1 MKYKFEKWMHQ
12 VCKYAPVTVIAYSRS
27 IDMLSEHLTQQ
38 KGKRINIFE
47 LDDKNLL
54 KEIAD
59 LYSLKGKYSRFGD
72 IGHGTY
78 RNGIAAYVRFY
89 NYFYSSTKTEKVEIE
104 KKHENS
110 VEGTSSQNVIT
121 LEKTINNK
129 WISTKKIFIELWN
142 LWFGNK
148 TSSNK
153 TVKNPNARLPI
164 ILIPNDIEKFKK
176 ILLINKQAS
185 ITTYYKDG
193 KHIKKYWTAE
203 NMTSDSNILGN
214 LRSRPEFRKENWQK
228 LKIEKVVVEVNEAKE
243 YSIPENYHIQ
253 LANKKEKLDDE
264 KAYTKLSKQLE
275 HKNAYEKWTSEDDE
289 KLEILFCEGKTVSE
303 LSEIFKRNPGAIRSR
318 INKLELKE
326 KYD

>member
-12 VCKYAPVTVIAYSRS
+12 VCKYAPATVIAYSRS

-47 LDDKNLL
+47 LDDINLL

-59 LYSLKGKYSRFGD
+59 LYSLKGKYSKYGD

-110 VEGTSSQNVIT
+110 IEGTPRQNVIPVD
-121 LEKTINNK
+121 KAKYNK
-129 WISTKKIFIELWN
+129 WIGTKKIFIELWN
-142 LWFGNK
+142 LWFGKK
-148 TSSNK
+148 TSSNQ
-153 TVKNPNARLPI
+153 TIKNSNARLPI

-176 ILLINKQAS
+176 ILLINKKAT

-193 KHIKKYWTAE
+193 TYIKKYWTAE

-243 YSIPENYHIQ
+243 NYHIQ
-253 LANKKEKLDDE
+253 IAQKKDKLDED

-275 HKNAYEKWTSEDDE
+275 HKNAYEKWTIEDDE
-289 KLEILFCEGKTVSE
+289 KLEVLYCEGKTVSE
-303 LSEIFKRNPGAIRSR
+303 LSELFKRNQGAIRSR
-318 INKLELKE
+318 ILKLELKE
-326 KYD
+326 KYS